1 MIQLVVGIVIAL
13 LGALGAMAGLFKKQ
27 RDNARKE
34 ADINQQNY
42 EEAQALNDVNQQIN
56 ENLRKS
62 REEAQEHESKIDTSK
77 RPNPDDEFNDS
88 RLRSK

>member
-1 MIQLVVGIVIAL
+1 VIEWVVGIVIAL

-34 ADINQQNY
+34 SEINQRNY
-42 EEAQALNDVNQQIN
+42 EESQALNDVYVNISD
-56 ENLRKS
+56 NLKQS
-62 REEAQEHESKIDTSK
+62 EKEAQEHESKIDTSK
-77 RPNPDDEFNDS
+77 RPGPDDDFNDS